1 MDDKDFLTNFINS
14 SLNILDTM
22 PQTGPDGWPYLLV
35 ETRTKEHE
43 STTQLEDSRKV
54 LNWLSD
60 KGIGLVVN
68 PKNETPDY
76 IFTYGMIWNF
86 KERHEF
92 YTDRAVQNL
101 SEIDERFLPQYV
113 RKILR
118 TFFLDNG
125 IKEMKILLLITED
138 KNFDLCF
145 SLESAG
151 SPPENEHM
159 DFLEAVS
166 WFLPAHY
173 SLRLVSEEGLPKFQV
188 L

>member
-1 MDDKDFLTNFINS
+1 VVPGIVMFHMLKISIGIVDDAHFAS
-14 SLNILDTM
+14 
-22 PQTGPDGWPYLLV
+22 P
-35 ETRTKEHE
+35 
-43 STTQLEDSRKV
+43 
-54 LNWLSD
+54 
-60 KGIGLVVN
+60 
-68 PKNETPDY
+68 
-76 IFTYGMIWNF
+76 
-86 KERHEF
+86 
-92 YTDRAVQNL
+92 
-101 SEIDERFLPQYV
+101 FLPQYV